1 MKIGDLITP
10 DRIAL
15 DLRVKDKAN
24 LLRELA
30 QRAEAAGAGLS
41 ASRIFTG
48 LTAREALGSTGLGR
62 GFALPHARLE
72 GVNTCFGLFARLA
85 RPIDY
90 DAIDSQPID
99 VVTLL
104 LTPADDDALHLA
116 TLSLVSRRL
125 REGDILSR
133 LRRAE
138 GVRSV
143 YGMLTDE

>member
-1 MKIGDLITP
+1 MKIADLITP

-15 DLRVKDKAN
+15 GLRVKDKAN

-41 ASRIFTG
+41 ASLILSG

-72 GVNTCFGLFARLA
+72 GLNTCFGLFARLA

-90 DAIDSQPID
+90 DAIDDQPID

-104 LTPADDDALHLA
+104 LTPADNDGLHLA
-116 TLSLVSRRL
+116 ALSLVSRRL

-133 LRRAE
+133 LRQAD
-138 GVRSV
+138 GVQSV
-143 YGMLTDE
+143 YGMLTGE